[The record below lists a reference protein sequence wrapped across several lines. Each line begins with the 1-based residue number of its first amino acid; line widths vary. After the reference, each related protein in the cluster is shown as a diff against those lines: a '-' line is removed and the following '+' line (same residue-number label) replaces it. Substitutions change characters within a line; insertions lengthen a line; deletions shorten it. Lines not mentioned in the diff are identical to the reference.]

1 MLFSSESS
9 FSSLPLNKRE
19 EKIIPYKCIYYTNL
33 FSIEFA
39 ACSNSSKLIQVLSM
53 LNKRKPTEK
62 SASAADAFL
71 NYKTGESRNLTKPL
85 GQTLRSALLPASAE
99 GFLPLLAGCSIA
111 SSLQSSPRAQIT
123 PLSPPPRLSRLCL
136 SFLSIYFSFSF
147 SFPLFIIIIL
157 FFCQQEKKYLLRV
170 ISFCCPF

>member
-1 MLFSSESS
+1 
-9 FSSLPLNKRE
+9 
-19 EKIIPYKCIYYTNL
+19 
-33 FSIEFA
+33 
-39 ACSNSSKLIQVLSM
+39 M

-71 NYKTGESRNLTKPL
+71 NYKTGENRNLTKPL

-99 GFLPLLAGCSIA
+99 GFLPLLAVCSIA

-123 PLSPPPRLSRLCL
+123 QLSPPPRLSRLCL
-136 SFLSIYFSFSF
+136 SFLSIYFSFFPFLSF
-147 SFPLFIIIIL
+147 LYQYYFILSFFLPAR
-157 FFCQQEKKYLLRV
+157 KKYLLRV